1 MAAKAV
7 TGGVGPE
14 GQPASARVSSSLL
27 GAMQA
32 FDAAVRLG
40 SFKAAAESLSLTS
53 SAVSHRISKLEA
65 RLGERLFERH
75 NRRIQPTPAGDAL
88 AIMTGRAFAELARA
102 LDRGASPA
110 SRSTLKLSVF
120 PLFGSAW
127 LLPRLADFIAEHPAV
142 ELSISM
148 STQPVDLETG
158 PFDAVVRSGS
168 GDWPGLT
175 ALPLMQLF
183 TTALAS
189 PQLAATLGG
198 DLAKAPLIQ
207 MTRFPG
213 AWSPWLPDQD
223 LARRPAKT
231 VWVEGFE
238 AAMLAAERGAG
249 VALGLYPLCR
259 PSLDAGH
266 LVEVSPPRLET
277 SKAWLAHRTSDAGH
291 PPLTAF
297 KTWLRKALA
306 AEA

>member
-1 MAAKAV
+1 MARGAEAN
-7 TGGVGPE
+7 PAAA
-14 GQPASARVSSSLL
+14 PASARVPSSLL

-40 SFKAAAESLSLTS
+40 SFKAAAASLNLTS

-75 NRRIQPTPAGDAL
+75 NRRIQPTAAGETL
-88 AIMTGRAFAELARA
+88 AAMTGRAFAELARA
-102 LDRGASPA
+102 LDRGAGPA
-110 SRSTLKLSVF
+110 RRTTLKISVF
-120 PLFGSAW
+120 PLFGSTW
-127 LLPRLADFIAEHPAV
+127 LLPRLADFIAAHPEV

-148 STQPVDLETG
+148 STVPVDLDTE
-158 PFDAVVRSGS
+158 PFDAVVRSGP

-175 ALPLMQLF
+175 TMPLMQLY

-189 PQLAATLGG
+189 PQLATTLGP

-213 AWSPWLPDQD
+213 AWSAWLPDRD
-223 LARRPAKT
+223 LAGPPAKT

-259 PSLDAGH
+259 ASLDAGH
-266 LVEVSPPRLET
+266 LVEVTTKRLET

-291 PPLTAF
+291 PPLAAF